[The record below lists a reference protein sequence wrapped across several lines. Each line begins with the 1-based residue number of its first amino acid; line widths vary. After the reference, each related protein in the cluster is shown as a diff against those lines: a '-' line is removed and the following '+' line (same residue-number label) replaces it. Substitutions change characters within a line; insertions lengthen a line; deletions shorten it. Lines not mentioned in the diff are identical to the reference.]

1 MEKKLTSIKEFLKQV
16 SFTYLLFTSIL
27 IVGLVFGAFEILEF
41 VFFRDADLSQLRWMY
56 FSRGVIATLL
66 LMAWAAWTVFK
77 YRDLYEASL
86 ERTERRFRQIIES
99 SADAILTLDSNHII
113 RSWNKGAEQIFG
125 WKKSEMI
132 GQSIEQIIPQDLLD
146 LDEIHCIELGIK
158 QQGAI
163 TNYETERIT
172 KSGERI
178 LVQMT
183 ETPAGEEL
191 EGEGAARSLIMR
203 NVTSLKLDEEQ
214 QRHSERLATIGHMAA
229 GVAHEVGNP
238 LTAISSITQ
247 ILQRKAEDPFFQK
260 QLKKVREHINYI
272 NKIVKDLVD
281 FSRPS
286 NGETTETCVQ
296 EVIEQAVGLLKH
308 DSRCRDTYFDLDF
321 AENTPKIQCVPD
333 QLHQVFVNLM
343 LNAVDA
349 MNDHEEPRVYI
360 RTRKENGDFCVEVED
375 EGPGIPADVQLHIF
389 EPFFTTKEVGK
400 GTGLGLSVSHGIIKR
415 LGGTI
420 EVDSEPEEGTTFTI
434 RLPLDNNQ

>member
-1 MEKKLTSIKEFLKQV
+1 MQNGRTSIKQFLKQV
-16 SFTYLLFTSIL
+16 SFKYLLFTSIL
-27 IVGLVFGAFEILEF
+27 IVGLIFGAFEITEYI
-41 VFFRDADLSQLRWMY
+41 FFRDASLDQLRWMY
-56 FSRGVIATLL
+56 FSRGVITSLL
-66 LMAWAAWTVFK
+66 LMIWAAWTVFK
-77 YRDLYEASL
+77 YRDIYEASL
-86 ERTERRFRQIIES
+86 ERTEKRFRQIIDS
-99 SADAILTLDSNHII
+99 SADAILTLDNQNII

-125 WKKSEMI
+125 WQRDEMV
-132 GQSIEQIIPQDLLD
+132 GQSIETIIPQDLLD

-191 EGEGAARSLIMR
+191 KGEKARSLIMR
-203 NVTSLKLDEEQ
+203 NITSLKLDEEQ

-247 ILQRKAEDPFFQK
+247 ILQRKADDTFFQQ

-286 NGETTETCVQ
+286 NGETTDTNVQ

-308 DSRCRDTYFDLDF
+308 DSRCRDTQFELDF
-321 AENTPKIQCVPD
+321 GNNTPTIQCVPD

-349 MNDHEEPRVYI
+349 MNDQEEPHVYI
-360 RTRKENGDFCVEVED
+360 RTRKEEGYFRVEVED
-375 EGPGIPADVQLHIF
+375 EGHGIPEDVQLHIF
-389 EPFFTTKEVGK
+389 EPFYTTKEVGK

-415 LGGTI
+415 LGGSI
-420 EVDSEPEEGTTFTI
+420 DVESQPEEGTTFII
-434 RLPLDNNQ
+434 RLPLDSNN